1 MAKKTILK
9 TTMTSIADAVRE
21 KTGVT
26 GALTPAAMIDAINNI
41 PEGGEVDFSAIAT
54 ELLQATEILSDAAFS
69 QFMTLA
75 NYLTAEQIKPVF
87 TDYDA
92 DITVDGSTYDITKLS
107 RLFAVNSADALTAI
121 REYVVINPSQYK
133 VSNHWYVFGESG
145 IANGDKV
152 NITIKNVTVTNTLMG
167 QIYLCGYNVAG
178 KYNTITLD
186 NWAINTNS
194 NKRLNIN
201 VAAEKI
207 VLKNF
212 SYKWIGIE
220 LGAESSL
227 AEGSIGSFIY
237 DATKVSAI
245 NPSYFCVFRDIS
257 NFVFTGY
264 TGGVTSFNYFA
275 YSGLPESQCQK
286 LLECDEISGTS
297 SLYFT
302 RAFRNNLNLTTF
314 DFTKIKG
321 GKYNTYES
329 MFEGCANLVNLGTD
343 ELTLVCT
350 TAKSM
355 FKNCS
360 SLAIKKVD
368 ITVMNYISEMFYG
381 CTSLTEMD
389 LSLNL
394 SKYMYMSDTFKG
406 CTNLRKLTLRYTG
419 TYAYLSISKDS
430 GLFNS
435 ISEDLEEFTLVVP
448 ETISTFSVGYSVNV
462 AHPFVFMKKMDL
474 SGVASANF
482 TMPIN
487 MLTAYKYS
495 TYTGYYL
502 FQTILFPSKVI
513 YNMGDSAITI
523 YGLNLTEGVAS
534 NFVKTYGGQSSETLY
549 TLTLYIPQAE
559 YDKLTADEISNFENN
574 GGVLEVVA

>member
-54 ELLQATEILSDAAFS
+54 ELLQATEVLSDAAFS

-133 VSNHWYVFGESG
+133 VSNYWYVFGESG

-152 NITIKNVTVTNTLMG
+152 NITIKDVTVTNTLMG
-167 QIYLCGYNVAG
+167 QIYLGGYNING
-178 KYNTITLD
+178 KYNIITLD
-186 NWAINTNS
+186 NWAINANS
-194 NKRLNIN
+194 NKTIYLK

-212 SYKWIGIE
+212 TYKWIGPSISV
-220 LGAESSL
+220 ESSL
-227 AEGSIGSFIY
+227 AEGSIGAFLYDVDAIETIY
-237 DATKVSAI
+237 
-245 NPSYFCVFRDIS
+245 PSYFRVFRDIS

-264 TGGVTSFNYFA
+264 TGGVTSFDYFA

-350 TAKSM
+350 TAQYM

-394 SKYMYMSDTFKG
+394 SKYIYMSDTFKG

-430 GLFNS
+430 GLFS
-435 ISEDLEEFTLVVP
+435 GISGDLEEFTLVVP

-462 AHPFVFMKKMDL
+462 VHPFVFMKKIDL

-487 MLTAYKYS
+487 MLTVYKYS
-495 TYTGYYL
+495 TYDGYYF
-502 FQTILFPSKVI
+502 FQTILFPPKVI
-513 YNMGDSAITI
+513 YDMGYSNITI

-559 YDKLTADEISNFENN
+559 YDKLTADEITNFTSN